1 MIFQR
6 FKEKDKF
13 TKMITEFGISRS
25 TVSFKIMINK
35 YKYQEVLIGS
45 WALNKYFKLKNSSL
59 SLYFLKKN
67 MRIIEKI
74 CKEIAREFKSS
85 YLNLTRFLLLIQIR
99 WSSFN

>member
-25 TVSFKIMINK
+25 TVSFKIVINK
-35 YKYQEVLIGS
+35 YKYQEVLISS
-45 WALNKYFKLKNSSL
+45 WAVNKYFKLKNPSL

-67 MRIIEKI
+67 MRIIEQI
-74 CKEIAREFKSS
+74 CKEIAR
-85 YLNLTRFLLLIQIR
+85 
-99 WSSFN
+99 

>member
-25 TVSFKIMINK
+25 TVSFKIVINK
-35 YKYQEVLIGS
+35 YKYQELLISS
-45 WALNKYFKLKNSSL
+45 WAVNKYFKLKNSSL
-59 SLYFLKKN
+59 SLYFLKN
-67 MRIIEKI
+67 MRIIEQI
-74 CKEIAREFKSS
+74 CKEIAREFKNS
-85 YLNLTRFLLLIQIR
+85 YLNLTRFLLLIQIH

>member
-25 TVSFKIMINK
+25 TVSFKIVINK
-35 YKYQEVLIGS
+35 YKYQELLISS
-45 WALNKYFKLKNSSL
+45 WAVNKYFKLKNSSL
-59 SLYFLKKN
+59 SLYFLKN
-67 MRIIEKI
+67 MRIIEQI
-74 CKEIAREFKSS
+74 CKEIAREFKNS

>member
-13 TKMITEFGISRS
+13 TKMITEFGITRS
-25 TVSFKIMINK
+25 TVSFKIVINK
-35 YKYQEVLIGS
+35 YKYQELLISS
-45 WALNKYFKLKNSSL
+45 WAVNKYFKLKNSSL
-59 SLYFLKKN
+59 SLYFLKN
-67 MRIIEKI
+67 MRIIEQI
-74 CKEIAREFKSS
+74 CKEIAREFKNS

>member
-25 TVSFKIMINK
+25 TVSFKIVINK
-35 YKYQEVLIGS
+35 YKYQELLISS
-45 WALNKYFKLKNSSL
+45 WAVNKYFKIKNSSL
-59 SLYFLKKN
+59 SLYFLKN
-67 MRIIEKI
+67 MRIIEQI
-74 CKEIAREFKSS
+74 CKEIAREFKNS

>member
-13 TKMITEFGISRS
+13 TKMITELGISRS
-25 TVSFKIMINK
+25 TVSFKIVINK
-35 YKYQEVLIGS
+35 YKYQELLISS
-45 WALNKYFKLKNSSL
+45 WAVNKYFKLKNSSL
-59 SLYFLKKN
+59 SLYFLKN
-67 MRIIEKI
+67 MRIIEQI
-74 CKEIAREFKSS
+74 CKEIAREFKNS

>member
-25 TVSFKIMINK
+25 TVSFKIVINK
-35 YKYQEVLIGS
+35 YKYQELLISS
-45 WALNKYFKLKNSSL
+45 WAVNKYFKLKNSSL
-59 SLYFLKKN
+59 SPYFLKN
-67 MRIIEKI
+67 MRIIEQI
-74 CKEIAREFKSS
+74 CKEIAREFKNS

>member
-25 TVSFKIMINK
+25 TVSFKIVINK
-35 YKYQEVLIGS
+35 YKYQELLIS
-45 WALNKYFKLKNSSL
+45 SLAVNKYFKLKNSSL
-59 SLYFLKKN
+59 SLYFLKN
-67 MRIIEKI
+67 MRIIEQI
-74 CKEIAREFKSS
+74 CKEIAREFKNS

>member
-25 TVSFKIMINK
+25 TVSFKIVINK
-35 YKYQEVLIGS
+35 YKYQELLISS
-45 WALNKYFKLKNSSL
+45 WAVNKYFKLKNSSL
-59 SLYFLKKN
+59 SLYFLKN
-67 MRIIEKI
+67 MGIIEQI
-74 CKEIAREFKSS
+74 CKEIAREFKNS

-99 WSSFN
+99 WSSFY

>member
-25 TVSFKIMINK
+25 TVSFKIEINK
-35 YKYQEVLIGS
+35 YKYQELLISS
-45 WALNKYFKLKNSSL
+45 WAVNKYFKLKNSSL
-59 SLYFLKKN
+59 SLYFLKN
-67 MRIIEKI
+67 MRIIEQI
-74 CKEIAREFKSS
+74 CKEIAREFKNS

>member
-25 TVSFKIMINK
+25 TVSFKIVINK
-35 YKYQEVLIGS
+35 YKCQELLISS
-45 WALNKYFKLKNSSL
+45 WAVNKYFKLKNSSL
-59 SLYFLKKN
+59 SLYFLKN
-67 MRIIEKI
+67 MRIIEQI
-74 CKEIAREFKSS
+74 CKEIAREFKNS

>member
-25 TVSFKIMINK
+25 TVSFKIVINK
-35 YKYQEVLIGS
+35 YKYQELLISS
-45 WALNKYFKLKNSSL
+45 WAVNKYFKLKNSSL
-59 SLYFLKKN
+59 SLYFLKN
-67 MRIIEKI
+67 MRIIEQI
-74 CKEIAREFKSS
+74 CKEIAREFKNS

-99 WSSFN
+99 WSSFY